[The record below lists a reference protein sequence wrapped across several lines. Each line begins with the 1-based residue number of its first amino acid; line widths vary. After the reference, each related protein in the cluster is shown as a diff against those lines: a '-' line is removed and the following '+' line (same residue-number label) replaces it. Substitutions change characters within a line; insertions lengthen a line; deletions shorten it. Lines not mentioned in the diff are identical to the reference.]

1 MTHRAARGTTPSR
14 AARVGLGLVVV
25 AATLVAVM
33 PRVAGAVTG
42 HQRQV
47 VVGANAV
54 SSSTFSLSVPAGV
67 STGVGRHLVVAYLFS
82 GSGTDKVTSIADSRG
97 NSYVVN
103 AVRANAGT
111 TGLMAV
117 VASAKVT
124 TALVAG
130 DSITVTQN
138 VASTY
143 HAMQVYEFD
152 NFAATSWVD
161 KTATG
166 SASGTAVST
175 AATATTTAANETLF
189 AAVGFGDT
197 TATLTSASDW
207 SDAAKVEAS
216 GAKRKSLAVAA
227 KDVAATGAY
236 AYGGTL
242 SASEQWVAALVS
254 FKTVATSPAPTAPT
268 ASFSATPTSGAPPLA
283 VQFTDTSTGSPTSW
297 AWSFGDGTSS
307 AVQNPS
313 HTYTAAGTYTV
324 TLTAS
329 NSIGNDTVT
338 RTGLISVSSST
349 GNGNVG
355 YPDGSTSGA
364 GAAATGEKPES
375 KLWWNDGLWWASMFD
390 AASQTHH
397 IFRLDRATES
407 WVDTGTL
414 LDNRPKSRSDVLWD
428 GAHLYVASHV
438 FASSASAA
446 TSGNPARLYRFSYD
460 PGTRT
465 YSRDPGFPVQ
475 INNYST
481 ETLTIDKDSTGTLWA
496 TWAQGASVYVN
507 STTAGDAVWGTPF
520 VLPTAGATGLDADD
534 ISAVAA
540 FGGNQVGVMWSNQ
553 VASAMYFAVHADGQ
567 APGVWAA
574 SRTAVQGPNSAD
586 DHINLKQL
594 QGDSSGRVFAAVKTS
609 LDDAGAT
616 ASAPQI
622 LVLARDRSTGDWSS
636 APFGRISD
644 CHTRPVLMLDS
655 EHQVL
660 HVFATAPD
668 SGCPF
673 SGSAGT
679 IFEKTS
685 PMNNISFPLGRGT
698 PVIRDAASS
707 NLNNVTSTKQ
717 NVTSATGLVVLAS
730 NDITKRY
737 WHGDITLG
745 TT

>member
-268 ASFSATPTSGAPPLA
+268 ASFSAAPTSGAPPLA

-329 NSIGNDTVT
+329 NSIGSDTVT